1 MRSLASCAVLL
12 NLILASAAFAD
23 KPLPEPT
30 TVSCTFEDEKQIS
43 VRYIPVPTDKEP
55 PRGQPWAPGGTPM
68 ILFTQTEVTL
78 ANTTIPIGAFS
89 MYVIPGKDSWTLVIN
104 RNVTAGAKY
113 DQQQD
118 LVRAPMEMGQL
129 SQPEKQLG
137 VYFGRIGPKQCNL
150 RIYHGK
156 TGLWAELKEK

>member
-1 MRSLASCAVLL
+1 
-12 NLILASAAFAD
+12 
-23 KPLPEPT
+23 
-30 TVSCTFEDEKQIS
+30 
-43 VRYIPVPTDKEP
+43 
-55 PRGQPWAPGGTPM
+55 M